1 MLDELHRTGAK
12 EWGEKLNTLID
23 NQPES
28 TKVLGITATP
38 RRDADGINMANEMA
52 QRLGYTNREAV
63 SGKHIAMN
71 MSLTNAI
78 RMGLVVNPKLVSCV
92 YSLKTDGSLDKLKA
106 EIEQI
111 DDIQEKNQKLEK
123 YESLR
128 RNVENAEG
136 IPEILQTNIK
146 KGGKYLVFLP
156 VVENLEDED
165 GNVIGRKKGKDKIA
179 DYERQIAEY
188 FKGSSI
194 IPNFHSMLGE
204 YGDTENAR
212 QLEKFQNSN
221 TEETE
226 FMLVMNKAN
235 EGLHLDKLD
244 GMIWLRAMDENSR
257 ILYLQQLGRV
267 IYSEDPDNPTKDEDR
282 PVVIDLVNNTLKV
295 NWENEITEQDD
306 IQMLNLIVDW
316 TERHNGTLPDIN
328 SSDKEESGYAS
339 VLKEIQNKY
348 KGYLEN
354 EFDGFNEKQIEEVRE
369 IVRLGSQIDLWQIE
383 LPNRIA
389 KDGGTQ
395 VRGFTDKNTGPFEL
409 TGLLKDFVELG
420 EKTDIINNKNAVE
433 RFIEKLE
440 KMQEIGV
447 DVSKMAKRD
456 TIRRL
461 AKKSGISEE
470 KIKEIGLNPEDKIGI
485 SKRNIAKSYRKDR
498 SYVSEEQLKILEEL
512 GISLELRNVPQEF
525 IETLERM
532 QGIEIDTSKLT
543 TMDTIGSLAKKSGI
557 SEEKI
562 KEIGLNPEDKIGI
575 SKRNIAK
582 SYRKD
587 RSYVSEE
594 QLKILEEL
602 GISLELRNV
611 PQEFIETLE
620 KMQET
625 GVDVSK
631 LVRGDTI
638 GSLAKKSGIS
648 EEKILEIGLN
658 PEDKI
663 ENSKRFIATSYRK
676 DRSYVSEEQL
686 KILEKLGIS
695 LEFNERNV
703 PQEFIETLEK
713 MQETGVDVSKLVR
726 GDTIGSLAKKS
737 GISEEKILEMG
748 LNPNDNIGPSKKS
761 LATRYRK
768 NRNYVN
774 EEQLK
779 RLEKLGISLELNKRN
794 VPQKFIETLER
805 MQEIGVEVSKI
816 VQRDTIGSLAKK
828 SGISE
833 EKITKIGLNP
843 EDKIGIS
850 KNYIAISYRKDR
862 SYVSEEQLKILE
874 ELGISLEKNSRTGKE
889 IAEASISSLTD
900 IEMSDREDA
909 ALKELV
915 EKTKEGGIERDE

>member
-485 SKRNIAKSYRKDR
+485 SK
-498 SYVSEEQLKILEEL
+498 KIL
-512 GISLELRNVPQEF
+512 RK
-525 IETLERM
+525 
-532 QGIEIDTSKLT
+532 GIE
-543 TMDTIGSLAKKSGI
+543 
-557 SEEKI
+557 
-562 KEIGLNPEDKIGI
+562 
-575 SKRNIAK
+575 
-582 SYRKD
+582 
-587 RSYVSEE
+587 
-594 QLKILEEL
+594 
-602 GISLELRNV
+602 
-611 PQEFIETLE
+611 
-620 KMQET
+620 
-625 GVDVSK
+625 
-631 LVRGDTI
+631 
-638 GSLAKKSGIS
+638 
-648 EEKILEIGLN
+648 
-658 PEDKI
+658 KI
-663 ENSKRFIATSYRK
+663 EVMY
-676 DRSYVSEEQL
+676 Q
-686 KILEKLGIS
+686 
-695 LEFNERNV
+695 
-703 PQEFIETLEK
+703 
-713 MQETGVDVSKLVR
+713 
-726 GDTIGSLAKKS
+726 KS
-737 GISEEKILEMG
+737 S
-748 LNPNDNIGPSKKS
+748 
-761 LATRYRK
+761 
-768 NRNYVN
+768 
-774 EEQLK
+774 
-779 RLEKLGISLELNKRN
+779 
-794 VPQKFIETLER
+794 
-805 MQEIGVEVSKI
+805 
-816 VQRDTIGSLAKK
+816 
-828 SGISE
+828 
-833 EKITKIGLNP
+833 
-843 EDKIGIS
+843 
-850 KNYIAISYRKDR
+850 
-862 SYVSEEQLKILE
+862 
-874 ELGISLEKNSRTGKE
+874 
-889 IAEASISSLTD
+889 
-900 IEMSDREDA
+900 
-909 ALKELV
+909 
-915 EKTKEGGIERDE
+915 